1 MIEGM
6 EVRGTM
12 RKWLFHIWRETVSP
26 WLQTHRWT
34 VVGVMWFLALSLGY
48 VGFSKYMIS
57 LGANRSYLDVF
68 YMTLQLFTMESGSVP
83 GRVNWELEAAR
94 LLAPATTLYT
104 VWQAVAVIFHE
115 QLQRLRVRF
124 YSDHVVICGLG
135 RRGVLLARAFRERG
149 KRVVAIEQDYENDRI
164 EQCRRHGAV
173 VLVGNA
179 CDSSVLR
186 EARVHVAR
194 HVIALCSDDGINAEI
209 AVDTRKL
216 VQGRQGQP
224 LTCIVQIIDARLLD
238 LLKGQEVE
246 MSEAESFRLEFFNI
260 YERGA
265 HTILTECPPF
275 TDKTSTIP
283 HVLVVG
289 IGRMGQAL
297 VTHMARRWR
306 SRHRAGGGRI
316 RVTMIDREANDKV
329 EYLKIEFPLL
339 EKVCDLR
346 ACHMDVNSPRF
357 HRGDFLAASEDGPA
371 VSTVYICLDNDS
383 RAMAAALT
391 IVKRTRSRSVPVIV
405 RLSHEGGLAAL
416 FKDVN
421 QTNEGLGMLRPFG
434 LLERTCT
441 PEQVLGG
448 THETLAR
455 ATHQEYLLLEH
466 VANDPS
472 NRKRLAVPWPELPI
486 DLKDAFRRH
495 ADHVCHK
502 IMAAGCTLQ
511 PLTNWDAEL
520 FEFSPE
526 QVELLAGMEHD
537 HHMQEALYTGGAYF
551 PANGHLETG
560 ETPVS
565 MTWDERPEHVKE
577 AYRDVIRRL
586 PAFLAKVD
594 FQISRLR

>member
-1 MIEGM
+1 MNEGM
-6 EVRGTM
+6 AGRTVLQS
-12 RKWLFHIWRETVSP
+12 WLFHQWRETISP

-34 VVGVMWFLALSLGY
+34 IVGTMWFLALTLGY
-48 VGFSKYMIS
+48 VGFTRYMIS
-57 LGANRSYLDVF
+57 EGIKRSHLDLF
-68 YMTLQLFTMESGSVP
+68 YMTLQLFTMESGAVP
-83 GRVNWELEAAR
+83 GNVNWELEAAR

-104 VWQAVAVIFHE
+104 VWQALAVIFTE

-135 RRGVLLARAFRERG
+135 RRGMLLARSFRERG
-149 KRVVAIEQDYENDRI
+149 RRVVAIEQDYENDRI
-164 EQCRRHGAV
+164 AQCRRHGAV

-186 EARVHVAR
+186 EARVQKAR
-194 HVIALCSDDGINAEI
+194 HVIALCSDDGVNAEI
-209 AVDTRKL
+209 AVDTRGL
-216 VQGRQGQP
+216 VQARRGRP
-224 LTCIVQIIDARLLD
+224 LTCIVQIVDARLLD

-246 MSEAESFRLEFFNI
+246 MSEADSFRLEFFNI

-265 HTILTECPPF
+265 HSILTEFPPF
-275 TDKTSTIP
+275 TEKTSTAP
-283 HVLVVG
+283 HVLVIG
-289 IGRMGQAL
+289 IGRMGQAI
-297 VTHMARRWR
+297 VTHVARRWR
-306 SRHRAGGGRI
+306 SHHRAGKGRI
-316 RVTMIDREANDKV
+316 MVTMIDREANDKL

-357 HRGDFLAASEDGPA
+357 HRGDFLTASEDQPA

-391 IVKRTRSRSVPVIV
+391 ILKRSRSKDVPLIV

-421 QTNEGLGMLRPFG
+421 RTNEGLGMLKPFG

-455 ATHQEYLLLEH
+455 ATHREYLLMKH
-466 VANDPS
+466 AANESS
-472 NRKRLAVPWPELPI
+472 NEDRFAVPWPDLPR

-502 IMAAGCTLQ
+502 ITVAGCTLQ

-520 FEFSPE
+520 FHFSSE
-526 QVELLAGMEHD
+526 EIETLARMEHQ
-537 HHMQEALYTGGAYF
+537 HHREEALYAGGAYF
-551 PANGHLETG
+551 PANGHLEDG
-560 ETPVS
+560 ANPAS
-565 MTWDERPEHVKE
+565 MSWNECPDHAKE

-586 PAFLAKVD
+586 PTFLAKVD
-594 FQISRLR
+594 FQISRLA